1 MTESRRNPCEL
12 EIDLF
17 CRGVR
22 IDPSCTLFEDARK
35 VTRTRAGLGSGLE
48 LILPGPL
55 KDIWMNAPVE
65 EDFVRSSPYLLV
77 KDGAR
82 YVVRDERTGLA
93 YDVRIPVEPAWYT
106 SRTSRG
112 TEMCKVGVLQG
123 TYLGVY
129 IANSCLFW
137 YSNPP
142 MNCRFCTTGGNV
154 GVNEVAQKDVEDV
167 VEVALAAKRESGVTF
182 VHLNSGHQ
190 AGRDLAVAEPYVRA
204 LKERVGVLAGVQLMP
219 SKDLAGYDRL
229 IDLGVDHFSFCYE
242 FHNPAYF
249 ERYLPG
255 KQRWFGQQV
264 FFDALEYTSRR
275 LGKGAVSGEIIAGVE
290 PIEDTI
296 RAIDYITGIG
306 AFPTVCVFRPV
317 IGADMEG
324 HPAPRYDDMRV
335 VFDHVYEA
343 CRRNGIPIGA
353 APNIEVSL
361 IVQPDDTR
369 YLAKRSLATWLYE
382 ARLALV
388 RRAARPIFAKKMRA
402 EPRRLSSPE
411 PIPPDRAT
419 PIGTKNGNGGNGHY
433 GHGQA
438 ATRDAAP
445 GAPSC
450 EAESTPRPA
459 ARSTG
464 EPTDA
469 AGREAEMERVFGM
482 LRAAAGAAS
491 GPFDLEERPAILEVV
506 PRNLV
511 RDAENRCRMKLFRPR
526 EDRDRLCA
534 FFYKRSNLSWSRDR
548 FSYGAVEF
556 LPEDVTSQDF
566 ATWLA
571 WLREGFDPERRP
583 ARLRRAFLYTIPD

>member
-1 MTESRRNPCEL
+1 MTHDRRNPCEL

-17 CRGVR
+17 CHGVR

-35 VTRTRAGLGSGLE
+35 VSRTRAGLGSGLE

-65 EDFVRSSPYLLV
+65 EDFVRSSPYVLQ
-77 KDGAR
+77 KGGDGYA
-82 YVVRDERTGLA
+82 VRDERSGA
-93 YDVRIPVEPAWYT
+93 VYGVRVPVEPAWY
-106 SRTSRG
+106 SRRTSRG

-142 MNCRFCTTGGNV
+142 MNCRFCTTGSNV
-154 GVNEVAQKDVEDV
+154 GVNEVAQKEVEDV
-167 VEVALAAKRESGVTF
+167 VEVALAAKAESGVTF

-204 LKERVGVLAGVQLMP
+204 LKERVGILAGVQLMP
-219 SKDLAGYDRL
+219 SKDLAAYDRL

-242 FHNPAYF
+242 FQNPAYF

-296 RAIDYITGIG
+296 RAIDYITGAG

-324 HPAPRYDDMRV
+324 HPAPRYDEMHA
-335 VFDHVYEA
+335 VFEHVYEA

-388 RRAARPIFAKKMRA
+388 RRAARPLFTRKMQPG
-402 EPRRLSSPE
+402 PRVTTSPT
-411 PIPPDRAT
+411 PMPPGETT
-419 PIGTKNGNGGNGHY
+419 PIGKPNGNGGNR
-433 GHGQA
+433 HGAEA
-438 ATRDAAP
+438 AAPPNPAPPNPVAPDAAARDGEPDGAARRDAA
-445 GAPSC
+445 
-450 EAESTPRPA
+450 
-459 ARSTG
+459 
-464 EPTDA
+464 
-469 AGREAEMERVFGM
+469 MERVFGL
-482 LRAAAGAAS
+482 LRDAARDHS
-491 GPFDLEERPAILEVV
+491 GTFEVAERPAILEVI

-511 RDAENRCRMKLFRPR
+511 RDAENRCRLKLFRPR
-526 EDRDRLCA
+526 EDKDRLCA
-534 FFYKRSNLSWSRDR
+534 FFYKRSNLAWSRDR

-556 LPEDVTSQDF
+556 LPEDVSPGDLS
-566 ATWLA
+566 TWLA
-571 WLREGFDPERRP
+571 WLRDGFDPDRRP
-583 ARLRRAFLYTIPD
+583 QHLRRAFLYTIPE

>member
-1 MTESRRNPCEL
+1 MTERRRNPCEL

-17 CRGVR
+17 CHGVR

-35 VTRTRAGLGSGLE
+35 LTRTRAGLGSGLE

-55 KDIWMNAPVE
+55 KEIWMNAPVE
-65 EDFVRSSPYLLV
+65 EDFVRTSPYLLV
-77 KDGAR
+77 KRDGGYA
-82 YVVRDERTGLA
+82 VRDERSA
-93 YDVRIPVEPAWYT
+93 HEYAVRIPVEPAWYT
-106 SRTSRG
+106 RHTSRG

-137 YSNPP
+137 YSDPP
-142 MNCRFCTTGGNV
+142 MNCRFCTTGSNV

-167 VEVALAAKRESGVTF
+167 VEVALAAKRDSGVTF

-204 LKERVGVLAGVQLMP
+204 LKERVGVLVGVQLMP

-242 FHNPAYF
+242 FHNPLYF

-264 FFDALEYTSRR
+264 FFDALEYTAKR

-290 PIEDTI
+290 PVEDTI
-296 RAIDYITGIG
+296 RAIDYITSVG

-317 IGADMEG
+317 IGAQMEG
-324 HPAPRYDDMRV
+324 HPSPKYEEMLGI
-335 VFDHVYEA
+335 FKHVYEA

-361 IVQPDDTR
+361 VVQPDDTR

-382 ARLALV
+382 SRLALV

-402 EPRRLSSPE
+402 EPRTVSASAPLDPE
-411 PIPPDRAT
+411 RST
-419 PIGTKNGNGGNGHY
+419 PIGKPNGNGANGGNGGNGH
-433 GHGQA
+433 GAPA
-438 ATRDAAP
+438 APPCDAAH
-445 GAPSC
+445 A
-450 EAESTPRPA
+450 PRPPAPVAAAGPDDA
-459 ARSTG
+459 AR
-464 EPTDA
+464 
-469 AGREAEMERVFGM
+469 REAAMERVFAM
-482 LRAAAGAAS
+482 LRDATSTVA
-491 GPFDLEERPAILEVV
+491 GPFALEERPAILEVV
-506 PRNLV
+506 PKNVL
-511 RDAENRCRMKLFRPR
+511 RDAENRCRLKLFRPR
-526 EDRDRLCA
+526 EDKDRLCA

-556 LPEDVTSQDF
+556 LPEDVTSADF
-566 ATWLA
+566 ETWLS
-571 WLREGFDPERRP
+571 WLRDGFDPARRP
-583 ARLRRAFLYTIPD
+583 PRLRRAFLYTIPE